1 MNKTN
6 LFEEHE
12 DDDSFY
18 QFLFNNF
25 KKVVAEDIHNPN
37 CVNDHSFYQRMFRT
51 FIQNAPIGMFILEN
65 SAFSYVN
72 HRFLDFLGFSVKEI
86 VLQENFI
93 RQLIHPEDFSIV
105 QESIRKKMEN
115 EATSGRY
122 RVRALKKNTEVIY
135 VEIHSMKVELNEK
148 TFIFGSVINVT
159 EEVLANIKMVDII
172 EQSREQNLKIERLAH
187 YDSLT
192 NLPNRKLFE
201 ERLQQALVFSN
212 DHHAEIAVLF
222 LDLDRFKF
230 VNDSLGHQ
238 AGDHLLRL
246 VAERLKENLRD
257 SDTLSRFGG
266 DEFTI
271 LLPHTTKEQTIT
283 FTERII
289 SILSKPFDIQG
300 HPISTTASI
309 GIAFSS
315 RNTGATVTEL
325 IKKADSAMY
334 ISKKLG
340 KNNYIIYTK
349 EIEKEDKFRLILEGG
364 LSSALENHEFLLNY
378 QPIVDLKTGQI
389 NAVEALIRWNHP
401 QLGMIAPNDFISIAE
416 ESGHINSLGKWAL
429 QTACLQNK
437 KWQKLG
443 APLFKISVNISV
455 IQLQH
460 PQFVATV
467 RQILESTGLE
477 AKWLDLEITESNL
490 MGATDSI
497 KDTFIELKE
506 LGVSMSID
514 DFGTGYTSLSYLR
527 LFAFDKVKIDR
538 SFINEIEKDTNG
550 KKITSSIISLAHNL
564 NLKVVAEGVETKDQL
579 SYLMDEF
586 CDEGQGFYFS
596 YPGPAHSLPAV
607 INN

>member
-1 MNKTN
+1 
-6 LFEEHE
+6 
-12 DDDSFY
+12 
-18 QFLFNNF
+18 
-25 KKVVAEDIHNPN
+25 
-37 CVNDHSFYQRMFRT
+37 
-51 FIQNAPIGMFILEN
+51 
-65 SAFSYVN
+65 
-72 HRFLDFLGFSVKEI
+72 
-86 VLQENFI
+86 
-93 RQLIHPEDFSIV
+93 
-105 QESIRKKMEN
+105 
-115 EATSGRY
+115 
-122 RVRALKKNTEVIY
+122 
-135 VEIHSMKVELNEK
+135 
-148 TFIFGSVINVT
+148 
-159 EEVLANIKMVDII
+159 
-172 EQSREQNLKIERLAH
+172 
-187 YDSLT
+187 
-192 NLPNRKLFE
+192 
-201 ERLQQALVFSN
+201 
-212 DHHAEIAVLF
+212 
-222 LDLDRFKF
+222 
-230 VNDSLGHQ
+230 
-238 AGDHLLRL
+238 
-246 VAERLKENLRD
+246 
-257 SDTLSRFGG
+257 
-266 DEFTI
+266 
-271 LLPHTTKEQTIT
+271 
-283 FTERII
+283 
-289 SILSKPFDIQG
+289 
-300 HPISTTASI
+300 
-309 GIAFSS
+309 
-315 RNTGATVTEL
+315 
-325 IKKADSAMY
+325 MY

-349 EIEKEDKFRLILEGG
+349 EIEKEDKFRLMLEGG
-364 LSSALENHEFLLNY
+364 LNSALENHEFLLNY

-596 YPGPAHSLPAV
+596 YPSPAHSLPAV

>member
-37 CVNDHSFYQRMFRT
+37 CENDHSFYQRMFQT

-86 VLQENFI
+86 LLQENFI

-115 EATSGRY
+115 EAITERY

-148 TFIFGSVINVT
+148 TFIFGSAINVT
-159 EEVLANIKMVDII
+159 DEVLANLKMVDII
-172 EQSREQNLKIERLAH
+172 EQSREQNLKIAKLAH

-192 NLPNRKLFE
+192 NLPNRQLFE
-201 ERLQQALVFSN
+201 ERLQQALIFSK
-212 DHHAEIAVLF
+212 DPHAEIAVLF

-246 VAERLKENLRD
+246 VAERLKGNLRD

-271 LLPHTTKEQTIT
+271 LLPHTTKDQTIT

-289 SILSKPFDIQG
+289 SILSKPFNRF
-300 HPISTTASI
+300 P
-309 GIAFSS
+309 
-315 RNTGATVTEL
+315 
-325 IKKADSAMY
+325 
-334 ISKKLG
+334 
-340 KNNYIIYTK
+340 K
-349 EIEKEDKFRLILEGG
+349 EVPF
-364 LSSALENHEFLLNY
+364 
-378 QPIVDLKTGQI
+378 
-389 NAVEALIRWNHP
+389 
-401 QLGMIAPNDFISIAE
+401 
-416 ESGHINSLGKWAL
+416 
-429 QTACLQNK
+429 
-437 KWQKLG
+437 
-443 APLFKISVNISV
+443 
-455 IQLQH
+455 
-460 PQFVATV
+460 
-467 RQILESTGLE
+467 
-477 AKWLDLEITESNL
+477 
-490 MGATDSI
+490 
-497 KDTFIELKE
+497 LKE
-506 LGVSMSID
+506 RDGQSPVSREGMN
-514 DFGTGYTSLSYLR
+514 FGGESQR
-527 LFAFDKVKIDR
+527 LFFANFSIQSYNR
-538 SFINEIEKDTNG
+538 SKRR
-550 KKITSSIISLAHNL
+550 L
-564 NLKVVAEGVETKDQL
+564 
-579 SYLMDEF
+579 
-586 CDEGQGFYFS
+586 
-596 YPGPAHSLPAV
+596 
-607 INN
+607 